1 MKIPTLMTTRT
12 GPVDNT
18 AGYSQQR
25 TSPAAFGAG
34 IGSAL
39 GQLGVVLK
47 QREEKTNRFG
57 ALTEFSN
64 FESEITQAMMEG
76 QRAAPVNGQGY
87 AAATEADYDRRAN
100 EFINKRVPP
109 ELREEFQY
117 RTAQL
122 KQGVVSKALE
132 FQYKAGDNYFRQGIS
147 TEYEKARTA
156 LDPRLGGDASQLE
169 AYKTKMKETIDASDL
184 SDIEKNT
191 LWNNVQAGLEGVG
204 YRAAVAGASKQEQA
218 AFSGEIGSIIDDA
231 AKRYGVSPEAL
242 RKVAWLESRG
252 DPNAQNPDS
261 SAGGLFQQLDSN
273 AAAYGVVNKFDPRQS
288 ADGAARFMLAN
299 SKVLRSALGREP
311 TAGELYLAHQQG
323 SGGALKLLSNPNA
336 KAVDVVGAKEV
347 KLNGGNANMTAQ
359 EFANLWIRKA
369 EGADAGAVDRN
380 PAFANVPYED
390 RLALTKDAMRDA
402 TAEATE
408 EAKQRKALYET
419 QLNGLLTGIHDGT
432 AGQVEIDAFRQKN
445 PGMDYNDITKMDS
458 ALKTY
463 NEGLGLAAGGFT
475 KLEQG
480 GVFDPTDTND
490 KKQVNAMVGKEGL
503 AALAAGDM
511 NVVANG
517 IVPLVSRTGMIPTD
531 VSGTL
536 MGMMRSKNQ
545 QRALF
550 AYDVM
555 SQMSNASPEAFAQLP
570 EATRRD
576 VAFWQARKDM
586 MQPDE
591 LFQALQGGATVEQ
604 RQATQT
610 LRKEAIDYLGTKVN
624 SIPNLKTL
632 VANLPSEI
640 ASWYES
646 NPSLPNLPWAAQA
659 INQEYQTV
667 FVDEYTRYGNV
678 EDATAAAAKV
688 MQSRWAVTNIG
699 LKSLI
704 RNPPESVYKAYNGSY
719 DWIDQSIRADNK
731 LEPDTQYQIIADD
744 TTANEVELA
753 RNNQLF
759 EKDGTTPRM
768 PSYKIATYKDGVW
781 REVDGRS
788 WFKPDA
794 ETKLQDEI
802 YFKEGNTMAK
812 LKGRLS
818 ELSKVIMDAEQ
829 GFVQPD
835 PDDVAEFEKL
845 QGEYNALVEGK
856 TQKMR
861 DAPLAP
867 HTDLET
873 QSPRY

>member
-1 MKIPTLMTTRT
+1 MKVPTLMTTRT
-12 GPVDNT
+12 NPVDNT

-34 IGSAL
+34 IGNAL
-39 GQLGVVLK
+39 SQLGVALQ

-57 ALTEFSN
+57 ALTSFSD
-64 FESEITQAMMEG
+64 FETQITRDMLEG
-76 QRAAPVNGQGY
+76 QRSASPDGKGF
-87 AAATEADYDRRAN
+87 AAAAEADYDRRASD
-100 EFINKRVPP
+100 FLNKNVPP
-109 ELREEFQY
+109 ALREEFQY
-117 RTAQL
+117 RVSQL
-122 KQGVVSKALE
+122 KQGVVSKALD
-132 FQYKAGDNYFRQGIS
+132 FQYKAGDNFFRQGIS
-147 TEYEKARTA
+147 SEYEKARTA
-156 LDPRLGGDASQLE
+156 LDPRLGGDPAQLQ
-169 AYKTKMKETIDASDL
+169 AYKDKMQETILASDL
-184 SDIEKNT
+184 SEIEKNT
-191 LWNNVQAGLEGVG
+191 LWNNVQAGLESVG
-204 YRAAVAGASKQEQA
+204 YRAAVTGASKQEQA

-445 PGMDYNDITKMDS
+445 PGMDYADITKMDG
-458 ALKTY
+458 ALKAY
-463 NEGLGLAAGGFT
+463 NEGLGFAASGFT

-480 GVFDPTDTND
+480 GVFDPTDNDD
-490 KKQVNAMVGKEGL
+490 KKRVNAMVGQAGL
-503 AALAAGDM
+503 NALGNGDM
-511 NVVANG
+511 NVVTNG
-517 IVPLVSRTGMIPTD
+517 LVPLVSQTGMIPTD

-536 MGMMRSKNQ
+536 MGMMRSNNQ

-550 AYDVM
+550 AYDVL
-555 SQMSNASPEAFAQLP
+555 SQFANASPRAYAQLP
-570 EATRRD
+570 ESVQND
-576 VAFWQARKDM
+576 VALWQARKDM
-586 MQPDE
+586 MPADE
-591 LFQALQGGATVEQ
+591 LMKVLNPGTTAEQ
-604 RQATQT
+604 RQATQS
-610 LRKEAIDYLGTKVN
+610 LRKEALDYLGTKVN
-624 SIPNLKTL
+624 QIPNLTTL
-632 VANLPSEI
+632 VANLPAEV

-659 INQEYQTV
+659 ISQEYQTAY
-667 FVDEYTRYGNV
+667 VDAYVKYGTV
-678 EDATAAAAKV
+678 EEATAAATETMKK
-688 MQSRWAVTNIG
+688 RWAVTSVG
-699 LKSLI
+699 MKSLM
-704 RNPPESVYKAYNGSY
+704 RNPPESVYQAYNGTY
-719 DWIDQSIRADNK
+719 DWINDAVRREQN
-731 LEPDTQYQIIADD
+731 LEEGTQFQLISDD
-744 TTANEVELA
+744 TTANEVELYRA
-753 RNNQLF
+753 GQL
-759 EKDGTTPRM
+759 DRP
-768 PSYKIATYKDGVW
+768 PSYKIATYKDGIW
-781 REVDGRS
+781 SEVKGRQ
-788 WFKPDA
+788 WFQVDPA
-794 ETKLQDEI
+794 TKTEHEVT
-802 YFKEGNTMAK
+802 FKSENNMAK
-812 LKGRLS
+812 IKGRLS
-818 ELSKVIMDAEQ
+818 ELSNIIMDAEQ
-829 GFVQPD
+829 GFVEPD
-835 PDDVAEFEKL
+835 PDDVAEFETL
-845 QGEYNALVEGK
+845 QQQYNTLVEEK
-856 TQKMR
+856 AQRMR
-861 DAPLAP
+861 DKPLAP
-867 HTDLET
+867 QTDLET
-873 QSPRY
+873 QSRRY